1 MTRGSIGDF
10 FLTLTSSSGGFSSYK
25 LFFIIFLILL
35 SLTNLLF
42 FSSIV
47 MELLFRHSGGI
58 FVGSWPCGVV
68 NCFDELWGS
77 EGKAQVC
84 FLVYQ
89 GIFSFV
95 SCRSLLL

>member
-10 FLTLTSSSGGFSSYK
+10 FLTITKGCPGTPYSSSSGGFSNYK

-35 SLTNLLF
+35 SLTNLLS

-47 MELLFRHSGGI
+47 MKLLLRHSGGI

-84 FLVYQ
+84 F
-89 GIFSFV
+89 
-95 SCRSLLL
+95 